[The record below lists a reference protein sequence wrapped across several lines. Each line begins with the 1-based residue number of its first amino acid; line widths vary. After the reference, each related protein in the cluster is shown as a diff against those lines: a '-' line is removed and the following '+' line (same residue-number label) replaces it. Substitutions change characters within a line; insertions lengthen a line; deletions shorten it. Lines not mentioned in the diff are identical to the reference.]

1 MNLIQKMISF
11 ISKRKKKVHFDEK
24 LQIREYNLESSELIE
39 KSNHWR
45 EICYNIQQQSIY
57 PFLCSRSD
65 SYFDFDLK
73 NYYSKEIDE
82 KSKYKYY
89 KYFLITCIGCTLGVY
104 FLL

>member
-1 MNLIQKMISF
+1 MISF

-45 EICYNIQQQSIY
+45 EICYNIQQQCVY
-57 PFLCSRSD
+57 PFLRSRYD

>member
-1 MNLIQKMISF
+1 MISF
-11 ISKRKKKVHFDEK
+11 ISKRKKKVRFNEK
-24 LQIREYNLESSELIE
+24 PQIREYNLETSELIE

-57 PFLCSRSD
+57 PFLRSRYD
-65 SYFDFDLK
+65 SCFDLE
-73 NYYSKEIDE
+73 NDYSKEIDE

>member
-1 MNLIQKMISF
+1 MISF

-24 LQIREYNLESSELIE
+24 LQIREYNLETSELIE

-65 SYFDFDLK
+65 SCFVSCFDLE
-73 NYYSKEIDE
+73 NDYSKEIDE

-89 KYFLITCIGCTLGVY
+89 KYFLITCIGCAVGVY
-104 FLL
+104 FLI